1 MKNNKGFTLVELLA
15 TLIVLSL
22 VMTIGTYSI
31 TNIIENAKDK
41 NYQILI
47 ANIKDAAE
55 TYYNECQY
63 METIGECQLTIKLQT
78 LLDYGYIKSNDED
91 NSNNLINPKEKDEKG
106 QPIII
111 TDCKIKITK
120 DDKGNIK
127 IEAKEPTDSC
137 PTEY

>member
-1 MKNNKGFTLVELLA
+1 
-15 TLIVLSL
+15 
-22 VMTIGTYSI
+22 
-31 TNIIENAKDK
+31 
-41 NYQILI
+41 
-47 ANIKDAAE
+47 
-55 TYYNECQY
+55 